1 MSSSEGPP
9 TPDNQ
14 LLSFGIRYTYG
25 LPSELSSYLRYL
37 HADLYCQLSV
47 IMSLQIIGL
56 GDLDTKQDS
65 KVSSLMLSIS
75 HSSGRSDTTI
85 LNNRH

>member
-65 KVSSLMLSIS
+65 GIFLDAQYITQFGEK
-75 HSSGRSDTTI
+75 
-85 LNNRH
+85 